1 MIVSCVVRPPLAGV
15 ICNRNRVRSTITKM
29 SSPNKLVPPST
40 NCSHRAAASVI
51 LPSMFVDKVKTH
63 AKAGDGGNGCV
74 SFRREKCIE
83 HGGPDGGNGGKG
95 GDVVLVADR
104 NVTDLSDLFYNPRLV
119 AKPGDHG
126 RGKNCYGRNAADVVV
141 KVPVG
146 TQVYRLTPVIRER
159 EPSHY
164 HPAAATEVFSADA
177 SVGKPFG
184 FDRRPTVR
192 HGGARSGATGLSAV
206 APALRSSAAS
216 AGEGESANEEALA
229 KADRGKNA
237 APTVDSADRELIAD
251 LVGDGQRFVLAKGG
265 KGGRGNVVFKGSTH
279 QVPREF
285 EYGEAGEE
293 LRAEMELKTLA
304 DVGLVGYPNAGKS
317 TLISKISNARP
328 KIAAYPFTT
337 LTPNVGVI
345 TFDDYGRALIAD
357 IPGLI
362 DGAHAGHGLGH
373 DFLRH
378 IERCKLLIILLDMAG
393 MDGRKPHDDYHQLL
407 KELELHNPAILDK
420 PRLVVANKMDLPAA
434 KENLVLFKKKITTR
448 AGRGKIL
455 EISALEGDGLDK
467 LKLAIRKALS

>member
-1 MIVSCVVRPPLAGV
+1 
-15 ICNRNRVRSTITKM
+15 
-29 SSPNKLVPPST
+29 
-40 NCSHRAAASVI
+40 
-51 LPSMFVDKVKTH
+51 MFVDKVKVSV
-63 AKAGDGGNGCV
+63 KAGDGENGCV

-104 NVTDLSDLFYNPRLV
+104 NITDLSDLFYSPRLV

-126 RGKNCYGRNAADVVV
+126 RGKNCYGRNTADVVV

-146 TQVYRLTPVIRER
+146 TQVYRLTPVVRER
-159 EPSHY
+159 APSHY

-184 FDRRPTVR
+184 FDRRPLTISCGSDFQSRQGEV
-192 HGGARSGATGLSAV
+192 ADAIRSH
-206 APALRSSAAS
+206 
-216 AGEGESANEEALA
+216 GES
-229 KADRGKNA
+229 
-237 APTVDSADRELIAD
+237 DRELIAD
-251 LVGDGQRFVLAKGG
+251 LVRDEEQFVLAKGG
-265 KGGRGNVVFKGSTH
+265 KGGRGNFVFRGATR

-293 LRAEMELKTLA
+293 LRVELELKTLA

-317 TLISKISNARP
+317 TLISKISNAHP

-345 TFDDYGRALIAD
+345 TFEDYGRALIAD

-362 DGAHAGHGLGH
+362 EGAHAGRGLGH

-378 IERCKLLIILLDMAG
+378 IERCKLLVVILDMAG
-393 MDGRKPHDDYHQLL
+393 VDGHKPQEDYRQLL
-407 KELELHNPAILDK
+407 KELKLHNPAILDK
-420 PRLVVANKMDLPAA
+420 PRLVVANKMDLIAA
-434 KENLVLFKKKITTR
+434 KKNLIAFKRALGRASPVRGTLSPTGTHVRPSTKRR
-448 AGRGKIL
+448 AGNTPAPLKVL
-455 EISALEGDGLDK
+455 EVSALEGDGLDE